1 MTRWFHR
8 RQRVQTVVKR
18 QKYRG
23 FLIEIVNN
31 NYWSFRYEYVITPLT
46 QSAKRLATKRF
57 LKVKWRTRDGK
68 VYDPTSVRSKE
79 HAYDC
84 ARTCVNEL
92 CSPFWLYP
100 WHE

>member
-1 MTRWFHR
+1 MRRAYHR

-18 QKYRG
+18 QLYRG

-31 NYWSFRYEYVITPLT
+31 NYWSFRYEYIITPLT
-46 QSAKRLATKRF
+46 QQAKALTWKRF
-57 LKVKWRTRDGK
+57 LKVKWRPKDGK

-84 ARTCVNEL
+84 ARTCVNEIR
-92 CSPFWLYP
+92 SPFWLEA
-100 WHE
+100 WHD